1 MKITDILAESLARRK
16 IPFEISFEHEWD
28 DPNRDENLE
37 PIETIS
43 VEGYVVTTPRMYS
56 ERGSPT
62 GYDVVFTNA
71 TTSSGEPFNLDQLN
85 DQMQQRLRQSAIDQV
100 SE

>member
-1 MKITDILAESLARRK
+1 MKITEILAESLAQRK
-16 IPFEISFEHEWD
+16 IPFEISFQYEWD

-37 PIETIS
+37 PVETIS

-62 GYDVVFTNA
+62 GYDVVFTYA
-71 TTSSGEPFNLDQLN
+71 TDSNGQPFDLDQLN
-85 DQMQQRLRQSAIDQV
+85 DRMQQRLRQSAIDQA

>member
-1 MKITDILAESLARRK
+1 MKITEILAESLAQRK
-16 IPFEISFEHEWD
+16 IPFEISFQHEWD
-28 DPNRDENLE
+28 DPNRDENLD

-62 GYDVVFTNA
+62 GYDVVFTHA
-71 TTSSGEPFNLDQLN
+71 TDSNGQPFDLDQLN
-85 DQMQQRLRQSAIDQV
+85 DRMQQQLRQSAIDQAT
-100 SE
+100 E